1 MDKVPPLMKLSSCL
15 KVIKTRSG
23 KRIPGRG
30 NNMSQGPEVGR
41 DLPYF
46 INRKKVSSGDD

>member
-1 MDKVPPLMKLSSCL
+1 MGQVPPLMKLPSCL
-15 KVIKTRSG
+15 KAIKTRSG

-41 DLPYF
+41 DLPFF
-46 INRKKVSSGDD
+46 INRKKASSDDD

>member
-1 MDKVPPLMKLSSCL
+1 MKLTGCF

-23 KRIPGRG
+23 KGIPGRG
-30 NNMSQGPEVGR
+30 NNMGQGPEVGR

-46 INRKKVSSGDD
+46 INRKKVSSDDD

>member
-1 MDKVPPLMKLSSCL
+1 MKLTGCF

-23 KRIPGRG
+23 KGIPGRG
-30 NNMSQGPEVGR
+30 NNMGQGPEVGR

-46 INRKKVSSGDD
+46 INRKKLSSDDD